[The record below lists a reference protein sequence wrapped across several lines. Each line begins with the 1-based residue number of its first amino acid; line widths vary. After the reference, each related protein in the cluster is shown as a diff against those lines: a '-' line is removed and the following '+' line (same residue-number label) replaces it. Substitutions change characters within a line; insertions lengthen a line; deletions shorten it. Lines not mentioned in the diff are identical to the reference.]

1 MPQFLHIF
9 GQDLIATATA
19 LRGDNK
25 KKLTSPKVIGQNI
38 FPLHALLLNCAGC
51 RQLADFVNDPPT
63 MVKLT
68 VDLIGRTARKKEE
81 GLSQYLKKLTHL
93 YYSEKNIDEIVSIM
107 SSC

>member
-1 MPQFLHIF
+1 M
-9 GQDLIATATA
+9 
-19 LRGDNK
+19 
-25 KKLTSPKVIGQNI
+25 
-38 FPLHALLLNCAGC
+38 LLLNCAGC

-93 YYSEKNIDEIVSIM
+93 YYSEKNIDEIVSNAKLVA
-107 SSC
+107 SKKNTKDYSAK